1 MFDKIKAVFKQD
13 VKAETL
19 PEKDVGWSERSAIY
33 TLRDFE
39 KYNPDDLIGRKGYGI
54 YRKMMIDEQVKAV
67 VKFKRDAVTSRDYMF
82 ELDGEKYNLSEEECQ
97 RRIAL
102 SNEIIEQLQGSWMD
116 AVNGIMSA
124 IYNGFSMTEK
134 IFDQIEFDGVTWW
147 GLKKLKL
154 KPYDTFYFDVDEF
167 GEIVKTIQKID
178 SREQEINEDKFIKY
192 IVNPDVD
199 EHYGS
204 SELREAYRSW
214 FSKDIIIKFRNMWLE
229 RHAGGFRMIQAKEG
243 KTITAGTTEYNN
255 LQNALNNINT
265 SSGIILPSS
274 VTLDSDYPS
283 NNVAF
288 KEAID
293 DSDTAIA
300 RALLVPNLLGVSP
313 QGNVGSYSQS
323 TNQLEAF
330 LWTLEADAIRLEEV
344 INEQLFRQLGKV
356 NFGDDGYPRFKFK
369 PASGS
374 KKLEIITAWKELVSG
389 GAAIHTDTDE
399 KHLRGLLDFPE
410 AGEEIKTNEQSNSGT
425 TIPENTGD
433 GNIDP
438 ASGDNAGDNGNDNN
452 DGDSAPLDNEEDM
465 SADEKDKKKKKE
477 MDSTIIGKG
486 VVEVSAFSK
495 ALKRVNF
502 AAIAKAADDTTEQ
515 FTERTASI
523 MDSIVDDLITKAKEG
538 GDLSED
544 ITNNIKLLKIN
555 PKLKRKL
562 NTAQTAMLRSGFK
575 EGVKNASSEVDKA
588 KQSEFSRNINMERL
602 DLIAEDYFKLTA
614 FKITGNLTDDAVK
627 LIEQAILNGARYD
640 KTWQQVEK
648 DIYQTFATKGMISPE
663 QAVAALG
670 EALNVS
676 NPDARLRT
684 IVRTGTFDAI
694 NTARQEYF
702 NDPSL
707 GGFVVAFEY
716 SAILDDRTTQICRHL
731 DDDNRGNHSKKWYED
746 NAQYTPPNHFNCR
759 SLLIA
764 VTTADE
770 ATFVEGGEPTIEPQD
785 GFR

>member
-1 MFDKIKAVFKQD
+1 MFDKLKAVFKQD
-13 VKAETL
+13 SKVETL
-19 PEKDVGWSERSAIY
+19 PEKDVGWSESSAIY
-33 TLRDFE
+33 TINDFE
-39 KYNPDDLIGRKGYGI
+39 KYNPDDLIGRKGFDI

-67 VKFKRDAVTSRDYMF
+67 VKFKRDAVTSRDYIF
-82 ELDGEKYNLSEEECQ
+82 ELDGGKYGLSESEVD

-102 SNEIIEQLQGSWMD
+102 SNEIIDQIQGSWMD

-134 IFDQIEFDGVTWW
+134 VFGQIEFDGVTWW
-147 GLKKLKL
+147 GLSKLKL
-154 KPYDTFYFDVDEF
+154 KPYNTFYFSVDDF
-167 GEIVKTIQKID
+167 GEIIKVTQKID
-178 SREQEINEDKFIKY
+178 GREQVIDEGKFIKY

-243 KTITAGTTEYNN
+243 KTIQAGTTEYTN

-265 SSGIILPSS
+265 SSGIILPNS

-330 LWTLEADAIRLEEV
+330 LWTLEADAIRLQEV

-374 KKLEIITAWKELVSG
+374 KKLEIINAWKDLVSG
-389 GAAIHTDTDE
+389 GAVKHTDTDE
-399 KHLRGLLDFPE
+399 KHLRDLLDFPE
-410 AGEEIKTNEQSNSGT
+410 AGEEVKNDLQTEGNGEGGQNS
-425 TIPENTGD
+425 D
-433 GNIDP
+433 GNLP
-438 ASGDNAGDNGNDNN
+438 DNGNSGDSDLEEGN
-452 DGDSAPLDNEEDM
+452 DGSAPLDDGGEM
-465 SADEKDKKKKKE
+465 SVDECVE
-477 MDSTIIGKG
+477 TDSTIIGKG
-486 VVEVSAFSK
+486 LVEVSAFSK

-502 AAIAKAADDTTEQ
+502 AAIAKATDDTTEQ

-538 GDLSED
+538 GDLSSD
-544 ITNNIKLLKIN
+544 ITENIKLLKVN

-575 EGVKNASSEVDKA
+575 EGIKNASSEVDKA
-588 KQSEFSRNINMERL
+588 KQSEFSRKINMERL

-663 QAVAALG
+663 QAVEALG
-670 EALNVS
+670 EALGIA

-707 GGFVVAFEY
+707 GGFVVGFEY
-716 SAILDDRTTQICRHL
+716 SSILDDRTTQICRHL

-746 NAQYTPPNHFNCR
+746 NSKYTPPNHFNCR

-764 VTTADE
+764 VTTVDE